1 LRFGV
6 FELVSAVEGYP
17 VYRHTS
23 SGQHLFFQH
32 EFEQWQYAHKIHR
45 WIIGTTV
52 GKAEVRQE
60 CD

>member
-1 LRFGV
+1 M